1 MRIRPILAA
10 GLVLLAT
17 ACSGGGNSKSPFP
30 TVVDGPSTESGAG
43 DGTEPSMPR
52 PPKNTGKQAPEP
64 NDAEAPKKIQGIE
77 VKPYSTR
84 NHVENPQRVAYDQNP
99 PFGGSHDQS
108 WATCSGVVYTKA
120 VRNENM
126 VHSLEHGAVWI
137 AYNPTTLPKSGVDKL
152 AEKVEGVPYMV
163 MSPYPELD
171 KPVSLQAWGHRLKLD
186 DPADPR
192 VDEFVEALK
201 LNKATYPEPGATCD
215 NPSFDQDNPPPFDP
229 SPAPAGSE
237 PVGS

>member
-17 ACSGGGNSKSPFP
+17 ACSSGGSSGDPFTPQSGTSAAAETSDATP
-30 TVVDGPSTESGAG
+30 TEQQPG
-43 DGTEPSMPR
+43 EPP
-52 PPKNTGKQAPEP
+52 AA

-77 VKPYSTR
+77 VKPYAAR
-84 NHVENPQRVAYDQNP
+84 NHVEAPQRVAYDQNP
-99 PFGGSHDQS
+99 PFGGNHDAK

-137 AYNPTTLPKSGVDKL
+137 AYNPETLPEAGVREL
-152 AEKVEGVPYMV
+152 ARKVEGVPYMV
-163 MSPYPELD
+163 MSPYPGLD

-186 DPADPR
+186 QPGDPR
-192 VDEFVEALK
+192 VDEFVSALK
-201 LNKATYPEPGATCD
+201 LNKATFPEPGATCD
-215 NPSFDQDNPPPFDP
+215 NPYFDQDNPPPFDP